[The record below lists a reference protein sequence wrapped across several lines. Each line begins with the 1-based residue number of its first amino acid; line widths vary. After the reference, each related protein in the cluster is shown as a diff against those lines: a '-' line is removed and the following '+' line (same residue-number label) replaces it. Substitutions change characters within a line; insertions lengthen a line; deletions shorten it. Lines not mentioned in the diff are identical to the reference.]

1 MDQLSFVFTIFF
13 MLLGPLKL
21 IPSFA
26 AATHGTDVRFKRSVA
41 VRATVIAAALCAF
54 VALAGG
60 LLLAKYRISID
71 SVRIAGGLVLL
82 LSALQTIFPR
92 AKATSP
98 GTGTPT
104 ALQLAASPV
113 AVPGI
118 VPPAGVAAILI
129 FAMLAPEMPG
139 ILQAVAI
146 CLAIVM
152 LLDFLVMYFIDQVVQ
167 TPGLAILLTV
177 LGAVLVFVQLGLAI
191 EMMLSAL
198 RHLGVLAG

>member
-1 MDQLSFVFTIFF
+1 MDQMSFAFTVFF

-21 IPSFA
+21 IPSFS
-26 AATHGTDVRFKRSVA
+26 AATKGADVPFKRSVA
-41 VRATVIAAALCAF
+41 VWAAVLASALCAF

-82 LSALQTIFPR
+82 LSALQAIFPR
-92 AKATSP
+92 ATATSP
-98 GTGTPT
+98 GAGSPT

-118 VPPAGVAAILI
+118 VPPAGVAAILL
-129 FAMLAPEMPG
+129 FVMMAPEFPG
-139 ILQAVAI
+139 MLQAVAI
-146 CLAIVM
+146 SLAILMV
-152 LLDFLVMYFIDQVVQ
+152 LDFLVMYFIDRVTK

-177 LGAVLVFVQLGLAI
+177 LGAVLVFVQLAMAM
-191 EMMLSAL
+191 EMILNAL
-198 RHLGVLAG
+198 RHLGVLRT